1 MKKALSLILTLLI
14 ALSCLSVV
22 AFAEDGTQ
30 PAVTIYY
37 VVDDVIV
44 STVYAQP
51 GTVLTQHT
59 PENPVKQDTETT
71 RYTFKGWRSSLDG
84 QLYYKSTQLVVPEL
98 AEGESLEITMT
109 AEFSEKDISGR
120 QSFFQFI
127 ASIFERINLIF
138 EYFATIFG

>member
-1 MKKALSLILTLLI
+1 MKKAVSIILTLLI
-14 ALSCLSVV
+14 ALSCLSVA

-37 VVDDVIV
+37 VVDDVVV

-84 QLYYKSTQLVVPEL
+84 QLYYKSTQLVVPEV